1 MGVWYQ
7 PAPCCGCRKESH
19 CGGEKI
25 SAGLENVCALAAF
38 SIAKAAN
45 ATMPLMKRAD
55 VLCMTGVP
63 LLSPGA
69 LTAAGAT
76 GFK

>member
-1 MGVWYQ
+1 V
-7 PAPCCGCRKESH
+7 
-19 CGGEKI
+19 
-25 SAGLENVCALAAF
+25 
-38 SIAKAAN
+38 
-45 ATMPLMKRAD
+45 KRAD

-63 LLSPGA
+63 LFSPGA